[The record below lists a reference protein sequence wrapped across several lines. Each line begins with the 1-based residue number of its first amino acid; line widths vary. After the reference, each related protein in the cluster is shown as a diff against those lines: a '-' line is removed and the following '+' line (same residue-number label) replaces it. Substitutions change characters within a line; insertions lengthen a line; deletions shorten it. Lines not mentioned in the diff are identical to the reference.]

1 MSADERLVRFVLFQ
15 KLLSI
20 MALVVLSV
28 ALYRVFQNFRVSHH
42 SAAQNVQRNGL
53 NSQFFGHASVRWFK
67 HDHLLLPLSSLKDL
81 AKKPERGGELLI
93 FQESS
98 GRHRCLVGVFALVE
112 NKEKGILLKG
122 LSYQKH
128 SNMLIWAKL
137 NHQELRWRVEL
148 PDRSDAPIPFV
159 QMCEKWIL
167 TKAEEKYLF
176 LLVKN
181 KETFLKAKQ
190 FSDVKSLKSERGLSV
205 IPDLIRGG
213 WRVNAESGIHELLV
227 QSARTGLKH
236 RLLVQFLSKQ
246 SNNSTQHGKKKTRH
260 LAKPVLIPGWD

>member
-1 MSADERLVRFVLFQ
+1 
-15 KLLSI
+15 

-28 ALYRVFQNFRVSHH
+28 ALYRVFQNMRVSEH
-42 SAAQNVQRNGL
+42 STFKNVPPKGL
-53 NSQFFGHASVRWFK
+53 NTQFLGHASVRWFK
-67 HDHLLLPLSSLKDL
+67 RDHLLLPRSVLSDL
-81 AKKPERGGELLI
+81 ALKPERGGELLV

-98 GRHRCLVGVFALVE
+98 GGHRCLVGVFALVE
-112 NKEKGILLKG
+112 IKEKGILLKG

-137 NHQELRWRVEL
+137 NHQELRWRAKL
-148 PDRSDAPIPFV
+148 PDRSDDPIPFV

-181 KETFLKAKQ
+181 KETFLKANQ
-190 FSDVKSLKSERGLSV
+190 FSDVKSLKSERSLSV

-213 WRVNAESGIHELLV
+213 WRVKAESGIHELLV

-236 RLLVQFLSKQ
+236 RLLVQFLSQQ
-246 SNNSTQHGKKKTRH
+246 SNNSTQQGKKKMRH
-260 LAKPVLIPGWD
+260 LFKPVLIPGWD

>member
-1 MSADERLVRFVLFQ
+1 
-15 KLLSI
+15 

-42 SAAQNVQRNGL
+42 TAAQNVRRTGL

-81 AKKPERGGELLI
+81 AKKPERGEELLI

-98 GRHRCLVGVFALVE
+98 RGHRCLVGVFALVE

-137 NHQELRWRVEL
+137 NHQELRWRAEL

-167 TKAEEKYLF
+167 TKAEEKYRYLR
-176 LLVKN
+176 N
-181 KETFLKAKQ
+181 
-190 FSDVKSLKSERGLSV
+190 
-205 IPDLIRGG
+205 P
-213 WRVNAESGIHELLV
+213 
-227 QSARTGLKH
+227 
-236 RLLVQFLSKQ
+236 
-246 SNNSTQHGKKKTRH
+246 
-260 LAKPVLIPGWD
+260 